1 MSICSSLKS
10 FSLPELFRVIEQ
22 EKKSGRLIVQGSL
35 TLKQIHLSPIYYIWF
50 QDGYL
55 VAVSDRINF
64 RGLIEFIERRG
75 WLTPLV
81 TSKLR
86 TLCPPEMPLGVY
98 LHKNQLLSKE
108 KLNLIFQIKLHQL
121 YELFQL
127 NAGSFRFDESAELCD
142 RLLKIPWLEMTG
154 HHMKPTQVSLY
165 ALRLIENR
173 DIFADQLPEA
183 SFGLKKLVTQPHLKL
198 MSLEQQIWELAD
210 GKTSLNK
217 IAAIT
222 EQPLPTIRFIAFCII
237 AIGLVEEIFL
247 ASYTP
252 KNIGIKRIAE
262 KSLGSVIP
270 KKRELGQQRSSRD
283 KEESLIY
290 DFLGF
295 VRKTFS
301 N

>member
-10 FSLPELFRVIEQ
+10 FSLPELFRVIEH

-64 RGLIEFIERRG
+64 KGLIEFIEKRG

-98 LHKNQLLSKE
+98 LHENQLLSKD
-108 KLNLIFQIKLHQL
+108 KLNLIFQIKLHQV

-127 NAGSFRFDESAELCD
+127 NAGSFRFDESTELCD

-154 HHMKPTQVSLY
+154 HHMLPTQVSIY
-165 ALRLIENR
+165 ALRLVKNR
-173 DIFADQLPEA
+173 DIFTEQLPEA
-183 SFGLKKLVTQPHLKL
+183 SFGLKRLVSQPHVKL
-198 MSLEQQIWELAD
+198 TSLEQQIWELSD
-210 GKTSLNK
+210 SKTSLIK
-217 IAAIT
+217 MAAIAD
-222 EQPLPTIRFIAFCII
+222 QPLATIQFIAFCLIL
-237 AIGLVEEIFL
+237 IGLVDEVFL
-247 ASYTP
+247 PSYTSQNN
-252 KNIGIKRIAE
+252 KIKRIAE
-262 KSLGSVIP
+262 KSLAP
-270 KKRELGQQRSSRD
+270 LLHKDPELKPQLTSG
-283 KEESLIY
+283 KESLIY
-290 DFLGF
+290 HLLGF
-295 VRKTFS
+295 VRKKIS

>member
-55 VAVSDRINF
+55 IAISDRINF
-64 RGLIEFIERRG
+64 RGLIEFIEKRG

-81 TSKLR
+81 TNKLR

-98 LHKNQLLSKE
+98 LHKNQLLSRE
-108 KLNLIFQIKLHQL
+108 QLNLVFQIKLHQL

-127 NAGSFRFDESAELCD
+127 NAGSFRFDEISELRD

-154 HHMKPTQVSLY
+154 HHMRPTQVSIY
-165 ALRLIENR
+165 ALRLIKNR
-173 DIFADQLPEA
+173 DIFTDQLPEA
-183 SFGLKKLVTQPHLKL
+183 SFGLKRLVAEPHVKL
-198 MSLEQQIWELAD
+198 MPLEQQLWELSD
-210 GKTSLNK
+210 GQTSLKK

-222 EQPLPTIRFIAFCII
+222 EQSLSIIQFTAFCLI
-237 AIGLVEEIFL
+237 AIGLVDEIFL
-247 ASYTP
+247 ASATTNNG
-252 KNIGIKRIAE
+252 KIKILADQ
-262 KSLGSVIP
+262 SLGSVLNNNQALEPQIP
-270 KKRELGQQRSSRD
+270 SQGK
-283 KEESLIY
+283 ESLIY
-290 DFLGF
+290 NLLGF
-295 VRKTFS
+295 VRKKFS

>member
-55 VAVSDRINF
+55 IAISDRINF
-64 RGLIEFIERRG
+64 RGLIEFIEKRG

-81 TSKLR
+81 TNKLR

-98 LHKNQLLSKE
+98 LHKNQLLSRE
-108 KLNLIFQIKLHQL
+108 QLNLIFQIKLHQL

-127 NAGSFRFDESAELCD
+127 NAGSFRFDEISELRD

-154 HHMKPTQVSLY
+154 HRMKPTQVSIY
-165 ALRLIENR
+165 ALRLIKNR
-173 DIFADQLPEA
+173 DIFTEYLPEA
-183 SFGLKKLVTQPHLKL
+183 SFGLKRLVAEPHVKL
-198 MSLEQQIWELAD
+198 MPLEQQIWKFSD
-210 GKTSLNK
+210 GQTPLHKMAT
-217 IAAIT
+217 IT
-222 EQPLPTIRFIAFCII
+222 EEPLSTIQFTAFCLIVL
-237 AIGLVEEIFL
+237 GLVDEIFL
-247 ASYTP
+247 ASTTNSNGSI
-252 KNIGIKRIAE
+252 KNF
-262 KSLGSVIP
+262 GSILNNEQALEP
-270 KKRELGQQRSSRD
+270 QMTSQGK
-283 KEESLIY
+283 ESLIY
-290 DFLGF
+290 NLLGF
-295 VRKTFS
+295 VRKKFS